1 VAGVVGLATLLL
13 AGTAMVLA
21 PLWDPDAAA
30 LAIVAAAGAV
40 HLAALPSALA
50 DSPRSDTRAPTFA
63 INPSSAA
70 MLVGTSLWLGAAV
83 FTPPIV
89 PGIGGFP
96 ARITPLWHVGVVLVL
111 FALVF
116 AWRERQ
122 ERYAALAVGSL
133 MLALTLTPGLVYGMP
148 RAQTAGKHVE
158 LVQLVL
164 RSHHLRAGDGIY
176 FAYSGFFDGI
186 AWLCRVARVPDAT
199 GLATFW
205 PALVGLLKLAELRFL
220 FGRVIEERYR
230 LWLAIALVVL
240 VDAIGADYF
249 SPQSVGYVLGLGIFA
264 LALAPGGRRALDP
277 RLAAVLIIL
286 SGCALAVTHQLS
298 PYIVGGVLLVLAAF
312 GCVRPRWA
320 GLAIL
325 VPAGLWAL
333 LNRHALEG
341 YFSLSSLGRISN
353 FAPPHTAAAPGLS
366 RDSIVGRSSNALTIG
381 LAFLIA
387 VALVGFARHRHE
399 RWARAFLISAGVGL
413 VLVTV
418 NPYGNEGIFRAA
430 LFGIPWLAILA
441 AHAVRQAN
449 LLLVARWVA
458 LSLAL
463 FPTFLIAQF
472 GMDASGVMRQSD
484 LHALR
489 VFEREAPPTAYLLQV
504 GFGDLP
510 NGPPNLP
517 PTKHQIPFER
527 VSFRSGLLPGRPD
540 AGDLATLIRRYE
552 RRARGEI
559 GDRAGPFYVLW
570 SPVTAWY
577 GREYGLETPAQTAR
591 WRDLLLASP
600 SWRVVYRDG
609 GSYLFREDESTRHG
623 GPSP

>member
-1 VAGVVGLATLLL
+1 
-13 AGTAMVLA
+13 
-21 PLWDPDAAA
+21 
-30 LAIVAAAGAV
+30 V

-50 DSPRSDTRAPTFA
+50 DRRPSDSRASTLA

-70 MLVGTSLWLGAAV
+70 MLVGTSLWLGAAL
-83 FTPPIV
+83 FSRPIV
-89 PGIGGFP
+89 PGIEGFP

-111 FALVF
+111 IALVF

-122 ERYAALAVGSL
+122 ERYAALAVCSL

-158 LVQLVL
+158 LVQLIL

-186 AWLCRVARVPDAT
+186 AWLCRVARVSDAT

-205 PALVGLLKLAELRFL
+205 PALVGLVRLAELRFL
-220 FGRVIEERYR
+220 FGRVIEGRYR

-264 LALAPGGRRALDP
+264 LALAPGGRRALDS
-277 RLAAVLIIL
+277 RLAAVLIIA

-298 PYIVGGVLLVLAAF
+298 PYIVGGVLVVLAAF
-312 GCVRPRWA
+312 GCARPRWA
-320 GLAIL
+320 ALAIL

-333 LNRHALEG
+333 LNRHVLEG
-341 YFSLSSLGRISN
+341 YLSLSSLGRISN
-353 FAPPHTAAAPGLS
+353 FAPPHTATAHGLS
-366 RDSIVGRSSNALTIG
+366 RDPIVGRSSHALTIG
-381 LAFLIA
+381 LVFLIA

-399 RWARAFLISAGVGL
+399 RWARAFLVSAGVGL
-413 VLVTV
+413 LLIAV

-441 AHAVRQAN
+441 AHAVQRAD

-458 LSLAL
+458 VSFGLL
-463 FPTFLIAQF
+463 PIFLIAQF
-472 GMDASGVMRQSD
+472 GLDASGVMRRAD
-484 LHALR
+484 LQALR
-489 VFEREAPPTAYLLQV
+489 VFERGAPPNAYMLQL

-510 NGPPNLP
+510 NGPPNLA
-517 PTKHQIPFER
+517 PTSHQVPFER
-527 VSFRSGLLPGRPD
+527 VSFRSGLLPGHPD
-540 AGDLATLIRRYE
+540 ASDLGTIVRRYKRLA
-552 RRARGEI
+552 RREV
-559 GDRAGPFYVLW
+559 GDGAGPFYVIW
-570 SPVTAWY
+570 SPVSSWY
-577 GREYGLETPAQTAR
+577 ALEYGLETPRQSAR
-591 WRDLLLASP
+591 WRDLMLASR
-600 SWRVVYRDG
+600 SWRVVYRRDG
-609 GSYLFREDESTRHG
+609 TYLFREVEPVRHG